1 MPVLAGAAAFGVC
14 GTLNRPAG
22 LACKPVE
29 AKTFYGV
36 IAAAMIVGI
45 GLNAVAID
53 PIKALFWS
61 AVINGLV
68 AVPIMALITI
78 LSRRRAVVGEFLL
91 PRGLTALGWAATGFM
106 ALIAAA
112 MVWTWL
118 VWTPEAPRS

>member
-22 LACKPVE
+22 LACKPLE

-68 AVPIMALITI
+68 AMPIVNMMKN
-78 LSRRRAVVGEFLL
+78 E
-91 PRGLTALGWAATGFM
+91 
-106 ALIAAA
+106 
-112 MVWTWL
+112 
-118 VWTPEAPRS
+118 